1 VSSVILTSYFSEKKH
16 PNNSWDSDVVG
27 RDQYGRVHKNSFDY
41 IRPWYE
47 SVKNLCLKGVIFHD
61 GLTEDFVEEFST
73 DKIKFIYS
81 DSSSQNYSNLDYR
94 WFCYRDFLKENK
106 FESVF
111 ISDCSDVSVVK
122 DPSLLFKDYGNY
134 DFFLCKDSET
144 FDTFPYFDIHK
155 QYGWPNYVEMLLK
168 KSGFDLINMGVV
180 GGSYE
185 NMIDFLDKYS
195 KIRLGMEDEKF
206 YQADMWVGNYIFR
219 CLLKDKSLLI
229 GEPFT
234 SEFKKYQN
242 DREDVYFIHK

>member
-1 VSSVILTSYFSEKKH
+1 MSSVILTSYFSNKKH
-16 PNNSWDSDVVG
+16 PNNSWDPNVVG
-27 RDQYGRVHKNSFDY
+27 RDPDGRVHQNSFNY
-41 IRPWYE
+41 IKPWYE
-47 SVKNLCLKGVIFHD
+47 SVKKLSLQGVIFYD

-73 DKIKFIYS
+73 DKIKFVYS

-94 WFCYRDFLKENK
+94 WFCYRAFLEENK

-122 DPSLLFKDYGNY
+122 DPSLLLKDQRGY

-155 QYGWPNYVEMLLK
+155 KYNWSCYVEMLLK
-168 KSGFDLINMGVV
+168 KNSLDLINMGVV
-180 GGSYE
+180 GGSYQ
-185 NMIDFLDKYS
+185 NIIDFLDKYL
-195 KIRLGMEDEKF
+195 KIRLSMEDDKF
-206 YQADMWVGNYIFR
+206 DQADMWVGNYIFR
-219 CLLKDKSLLI
+219 SYFKNKSLLI